1 MLGGGDVSIPKP
13 ISCRTASKRQPQT
26 QKPNVHATGCL
37 VLLGHGRLFGPR
49 WHQLKT
55 EQFRLGFGCLH
66 SDRSEDET
74 RLGKRFLRLGRLH
87 PTTSH
92 NHDVTGGSRTQ
103 QPTMPEAVGPA
114 ATPVPYMCR
123 FTRRSTLS
131 ALILCRLSNWN
142 LQMCILK

>member
-37 VLLGHGRLFGPR
+37 VLLGHGRLFGASLASAENR
-49 WHQLKT
+49 AIS
-55 EQFRLGFGCLH
+55 FRV
-66 SDRSEDET
+66 RVQESEDET

-103 QPTMPEAVGPA
+103 QLTMPEAVGPA
-114 ATPVPYMCR
+114 AAPVPYMCR